1 MTHLTNNQR
10 IIRNINGCANVV
22 MMDNGNENGIFDSNI
37 DFLIEDIAN
46 RINIGA
52 KTYKKEVPINKQ
64 DDPDRHNEHEAYEE
78 LCDALVYLS
87 AHLLKKENQITKN
100 RRLDKIFYD
109 ILLSTLQL
117 IEEIK

>member
-1 MTHLTNNQR
+1 MVDH
-10 IIRNINGCANVV
+10 
-22 MMDNGNENGIFDSNI
+22 GNENGIFDENI
-37 DFLIEDIAN
+37 NFLLEDIAD
-46 RINIGA
+46 RIDKGA
-52 KTYKKEVPINKQ
+52 LIYKKEVPIDKQ
-64 DDPDRHNEHEAYEE
+64 DDPNRDNEYEAYEE

-87 AHLLKKENQITKN
+87 AHLLRKENRSTKNRN

>member
-1 MTHLTNNQR
+1 MTYLTNNQR

-22 MMDNGNENGIFDSNI
+22 MMDNGNENGIFDENI
-37 DFLIEDIAN
+37 DFLIKDIAD
-46 RINIGA
+46 RIDVGA
-52 KTYKKEVPINKQ
+52 KTYKKEVPIDKQ
-64 DDPDRHNEHEAYEE
+64 DDPNRDNKYEAYEE
-78 LCDALVYLS
+78 LCDTLVYLS
-87 AHLLKKENQITKN
+87 AHLLRKENQITKN